1 MTDAN
6 GDRKSITAHDKSEPT
21 KAGSDKKSMAQTPGE
36 LESLL
41 RGPSGAK

>member
-1 MTDAN
+1 MTNAMVTRKSMTD
-6 GDRKSITAHDKSEPT
+6 DKSEPT
-21 KAGSDKKSMAQTPGE
+21 KAGSDKKSMAQTLGK